1 MNMNKLRSD
10 IVDICNGM
18 NNDGL
23 NQGTSGNVSCRDGL
37 DILITPSGV
46 PYDTL
51 VPEMIVS
58 MDNDGK
64 YEGPL
69 KPSSEWHMHKD
80 IYNAKSDAGAIVHV
94 HSPYATAMSCH
105 RRKIPAFHYMV
116 AVAGGDDIKCAEY
129 ATFGTQALSNNMIS
143 ALTDRC
149 ACLLSNH
156 GQIAF
161 GVDLDHALWLA
172 NEIENL
178 AKQYILA
185 SVLGEPKILSA
196 NEMLEVIQEFKTYGK

>member
-64 YEGPL
+64 HEGTL

-105 RRKIPAFHYMV
+105 GRKIPAFHYMV

-196 NEMLEVIQEFKTYGK
+196 GEMFEVIQEFKTYCK

>member
-1 MNMNKLRSD
+1 MNMNKLRSN
-10 IVDICNGM
+10 IVDICNRM

-64 YEGPL
+64 HEGTL

-105 RRKIPAFHYMV
+105 GRKIPAFHYMV

-196 NEMLEVIQEFKTYGK
+196 GEMFEVIQEFKTYGK

>member
-1 MNMNKLRSD
+1 MNMNKLRSN
-10 IVDICNGM
+10 IVDICNRM

-51 VPEMIVS
+51 APEMIVS

-105 RRKIPAFHYMV
+105 RRRIPAFHYMV
-116 AVAGGDDIKCAEY
+116 AVAGGDDIKCAKY

-196 NEMLEVIQEFKTYGK
+196 DEMFEVIQEFKTYGK

>member
-196 NEMLEVIQEFKTYGK
+196 DEMFEVIQEFKTYGK

>member
-46 PYDTL
+46 PYDIL

-196 NEMLEVIQEFKTYGK
+196 DEMFEVIQEFKTYGK

>member
-23 NQGTSGNVSCRDGL
+23 NKGTSGNVSCRDGL

-64 YEGPL
+64 HEGTL

-105 RRKIPAFHYMV
+105 GRKIPAFHYMV

-196 NEMLEVIQEFKTYGK
+196 GEMFEVIQEFKTYGK

>member
-80 IYNAKSDAGAIVHV
+80 IYSAKSDAGAIVHV

-196 NEMLEVIQEFKTYGK
+196 DEMFEVIQEFKTYGK

>member
-46 PYDTL
+46 PYNTL

-196 NEMLEVIQEFKTYGK
+196 GEMFEVIQEFKTYGK

>member
-1 MNMNKLRSD
+1 MNMNKLRSN
-10 IVDICNGM
+10 IIDICNRM

-156 GQIAF
+156 GQITF

-196 NEMLEVIQEFKTYGK
+196 GEMFEVIQEFKTYGK

>member
-46 PYDTL
+46 PYNTL

-105 RRKIPAFHYMV
+105 GRKIPAFHYMV

-196 NEMLEVIQEFKTYGK
+196 DEMFEVIQEFKTYGK

>member
-1 MNMNKLRSD
+1 MNKLRSD
-10 IVDICNGM
+10 IIDICNGM

-37 DILITPSGV
+37 GILITPSGV

-58 MDNDGK
+58 MDKNGQ
-64 YEGPL
+64 YEGSL
-69 KPSSEWHMHKD
+69 RPSSEWRMHND
-80 IYNAKSDAGAIVHV
+80 IYNARPDANAIVHV
-94 HSPYATAMSCH
+94 HSPYATAISCH

-116 AVAGGDDIKCAEY
+116 AVAGGDDVRCAEY
-129 ATFGTQALSNNMIS
+129 ATFGTQELSNNMIT
-143 ALTDRC
+143 ALTDRS

-156 GQIAF
+156 GQVAF
-161 GVDLDHALWLA
+161 GDDLTQALWLA
-172 NEIENL
+172 NEIETL

-185 SVLGEPKILSA
+185 SALGEPANLSSE
-196 NEMLEVIQEFKTYGK
+196 EMSSIITKFKTYGG

>member
-1 MNMNKLRSD
+1 MNMNKLRSN
-10 IVDICNGM
+10 IVDICNRM

-46 PYDTL
+46 PYNTL

-105 RRKIPAFHYMV
+105 RRKIHAFHYMV

-196 NEMLEVIQEFKTYGK
+196 GEMFEVIQEFKTYGK

>member
-1 MNMNKLRSD
+1 MNMNKLRSN
-10 IVDICNGM
+10 IVDICNRM

-64 YEGPL
+64 HEGTL

-156 GQIAF
+156 GQITF
-161 GVDLDHALWLA
+161 
-172 NEIENL
+172 
-178 AKQYILA
+178 
-185 SVLGEPKILSA
+185 
-196 NEMLEVIQEFKTYGK
+196 

>member
-1 MNMNKLRSD
+1 MNMNKLRSN
-10 IVDICNGM
+10 IVDICNRM

-64 YEGPL
+64 HEGTL

-105 RRKIPAFHYMV
+105 GRKIPAFHYMV
-116 AVAGGDDIKCAEY
+116 AVAGCDDIKCAEY

-196 NEMLEVIQEFKTYGK
+196 GEMFEVIQEFKTYGK

>member
-1 MNMNKLRSD
+1 MNKLRSD
-10 IVDICNGM
+10 IIDICNGM

-37 DILITPSGV
+37 GILITPSGV

-58 MDNDGK
+58 MDKNGQ
-64 YEGPL
+64 YEGSL
-69 KPSSEWHMHKD
+69 RPSSEWRMHND
-80 IYNAKSDAGAIVHV
+80 IYNARPDANAIVHV

-116 AVAGGDDIKCAEY
+116 AVAGGDDVRCAEY

-161 GVDLDHALWLA
+161 GVNLDHALWLA
-172 NEIENL
+172 SEIENL

-185 SVLGEPKILSA
+185 SVLGEPTILSID
-196 NEMLEVIQEFKTYGK
+196 EMSEIIKEFETYGK

>member
-64 YEGPL
+64 HEGTL

-105 RRKIPAFHYMV
+105 GRKIPAFHYMV

-196 NEMLEVIQEFKTYGK
+196 DEMFEVIQEFKTYGK

>member
-10 IVDICNGM
+10 IVDICNRM
-18 NNDGL
+18 NNDSL

-105 RRKIPAFHYMV
+105 GRKIPAFHYMV

-156 GQIAF
+156 GQITF
-161 GVDLDHALWLA
+161 GVDLNHALWLA